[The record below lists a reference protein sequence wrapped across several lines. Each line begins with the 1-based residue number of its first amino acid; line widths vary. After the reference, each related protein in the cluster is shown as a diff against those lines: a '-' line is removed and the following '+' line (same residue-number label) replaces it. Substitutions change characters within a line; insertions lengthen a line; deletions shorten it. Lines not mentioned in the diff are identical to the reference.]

1 MYGHF
6 KGRLPKVKRKI
17 RNMKIF
23 FSSLVYCLILFIVI
37 ILFNGFKLAPEPI
50 RVMTFNIRLDSP
62 NDGANIWDNRR
73 ANLVSMIRFHKAD
86 IVGFQEMQKHQ
97 LDFILQSLPEYG
109 WFGVG
114 RDDGKEQ
121 GEFSAIFYRKE
132 RFDTLKTSTFWCS
145 TSPEHPGLGWDAAF
159 QRIVTYGKMKDNRNN
174 KTFYLFNTH
183 LDNEGEIARIE
194 SAKLIKKKMQL
205 ICDNYPVILTG
216 DFNST
221 PNSEPYQIITSDDP
235 KSSITLVDS
244 RTISKSKPH
253 GPSGSFTGFNINAKP
268 DAPIDFIFVKKGM
281 SVLSHGTLSD
291 SFDGYLPSDHYPVLA
306 EIVF

>member
-1 MYGHF
+1 
-6 KGRLPKVKRKI
+6 
-17 RNMKIF
+17 MKKYCSSVLYNLVIF
-23 FSSLVYCLILFIVI
+23 VFIFLFTG
-37 ILFNGFKLAPEPI
+37 FNSTPEPM

-62 NDGANIWDNRR
+62 NDGANIWTNRR

-86 IVGFQEMQKHQ
+86 IVGFQEAQKHQ
-97 LDFILQSLPEYG
+97 IDFMLQSLPEYG

-114 RDDGKEQ
+114 RDDGKQQ
-121 GEFSAIFYRKE
+121 GEFSAIFYRKD
-132 RFDTLKTSTFWCS
+132 RFDTLSTSTFWCS
-145 TSPEHPGLGWDAAF
+145 TTPEHHGKGWDAAYE
-159 QRIVTYGKMKDNRNN
+159 RIVTFGKMKDNRNN

-183 LDNEGEIARIE
+183 LDNEGQHARIE
-194 SAKLIKKKMQL
+194 SAKLIKSTMQL

-221 PNSEPYQIITSDDP
+221 PNSEAYQIISASETN
-235 KSSITLVDS
+235 SSINLVDS

-253 GPSGSFTGFNINAKP
+253 GPSGTFTGFDSNAKP